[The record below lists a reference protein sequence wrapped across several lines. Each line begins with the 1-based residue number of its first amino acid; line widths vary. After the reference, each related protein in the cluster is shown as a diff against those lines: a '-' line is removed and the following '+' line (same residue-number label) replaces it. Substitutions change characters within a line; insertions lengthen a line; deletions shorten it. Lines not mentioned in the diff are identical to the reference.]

1 MRLRRFTKTPD
12 EVKRYGI
19 NYTKWL
25 DTSEQVYTITLQVTG
40 GDGLLVANRASI
52 SPDAKEVVFFVS
64 AGTAGKNYNVIVEIS
79 TTIGQ
84 VREDTIPFIVL
95 AP

>member
-19 NYTKWL
+19 NYVKWL
-25 DTSEQVYTITLQVTG
+25 DASEQIDTVTLQVTG
-40 GDGLLVANRASI
+40 GDGLLLANKSSV